1 MTGGFTSFNAH
12 KYDRAP
18 TRNSDSLLTSGTI
31 YEALQNVSGGGG
43 PVDPEPVE
51 GSDNAVSSGGVY
63 DALEGK
69 QDALIFD
76 TAPVQGSTNPVTSDG
91 IYNAI
96 RSSAGGGGPV
106 DPQPVEGSDNAVSS
120 GGVYDA
126 LAGKQDALSR
136 VSVVSALRSTDYL
149 FIERNG
155 SIYRILA
162 SAVFTP
168 SEESGDRIE
177 SENGEALLTESGD
190 ELLLDIS
197 EDA

>member
-18 TRNSDSLLTSGTI
+18 TRNSDNLLTSGTI

-51 GSDNAVSSGGVY
+51 GSENAVSSGGVY
-63 DALEGK
+63 DALAGK

-96 RSSAGGGGPV
+96 RNAAGEGGAV
-106 DPQPVEGSDNAVSS
+106 DPEPAEGSENAVSS

-136 VSVVSALRSTDYL
+136 VSVISTLRSTDFL

-155 SIYRILA
+155 SIYKIPA

>member
-18 TRNSDSLLTSGTI
+18 TRNSDNLLTSGTI

-51 GSDNAVSSGGVY
+51 GS
-63 DALEGK
+63 E
-69 QDALIFD
+69 
-76 TAPVQGSTNPVTSDG
+76 
-91 IYNAI
+91 
-96 RSSAGGGGPV
+96 
-106 DPQPVEGSDNAVSS
+106 NAVSS